1 MSEEGAEKELAE
13 NFERFHYAKIRYHK
27 EDGRFYINDNF
38 NQLSFIG
45 TIAANDDNHVL
56 VHDME
61 GEVVFSILKTAEDKF
76 RFRSPWAEGLG
87 ETVMQEKGRP
97 EELAMTMYSKDKAS
111 WLQAFRVPLI
121 EKSNEFQVTQPKS
134 GDVVGRINIVRSK
147 AVVSMQ
153 PELEVFHRLRI
164 IGTAIVLMQKYEQH
178 W

>member
-1 MSEEGAEKELAE
+1 MSQEGAEKELAE

-38 NQLSFIG
+38 NQLSFFG
-45 TIAANDDNHVL
+45 TIAANDANHIL

-61 GEVVFSILKTAEDKF
+61 DEVVFSILKTAEDKF

-87 ETVMQEKGRP
+87 ETVIQEKERP
-97 EELAMTMYSKDKAS
+97 EELAMTMYSKDKTS
-111 WLQAFRVPLI
+111 SLQAFRVPLI
-121 EKSNEFQVTQPKS
+121 QKSNEFQVTHPKS

-164 IGTAIVLMQKYEQH
+164 IGTAIVLMQIYEQH